1 MDTKKISRRQF
12 IRESGVTLAGT
23 GVLLSQLGTHPAFG
37 ATTAPQEKKKSEQ
50 PMAYRTLGKLGSKV
64 SEVSFGVMR
73 LKEPAVLHKAIDL
86 GVNFFDTAHGYQ
98 NGNNEKMLGAIA
110 SAWRVTT

>member
-12 IRESGVTLAGT
+12 ITETGVTLAGT
-23 GVLLSQLGTHPAFG
+23 GVLLSQLGTPPCLRG
-37 ATTAPQEKKKSEQ
+37 NNGSSRRKKSEQ
-50 PMAYRTLGKLGSKV
+50 PMAYRTLGKTGLKV

-86 GVNFFDTAHGYQ
+86 GVNFFGSCHGLKWQ
-98 NGNNEKMLGAIA
+98 Q
-110 SAWRVTT
+110 